1 MSSEES
7 VTKSKYRVVAMIPTE
22 IYVDAVDEH
31 EAQGSLE
38 WLFEQYP
45 EVDAPVSDT
54 TDNRSAMMPRIMT
67 VESA

>member
-1 MSSEES
+1 MSSEEA
-7 VTKSKYRVVAMIPTE
+7 VKSKYRVVAMIPTE
-22 IYVDAVDEH
+22 IYVDAVDEY

-45 EVDAPVSDT
+45 EVDAPASDKL
-54 TDNRSAMMPRIMT
+54 DNRMTMMPRIMT